1 MDQLGN
7 TICILRLAIGCTPL
21 QAGSSPEAA
30 AACGCWLGLAL
41 FILTMVAS
49 QGVLPLVLETLEI
62 GRLSTPEEYL
72 DEIQPKDAQGG

>member
-7 TICILRLAIGCTPL
+7 TICIPRLAIGYTPL

-30 AACGCWLGLAL
+30 AASGCRLGLAL

-49 QGVLPLVLETLEI
+49 QGVLLMVLEVIEI
-62 GRLSTPEEYL
+62 GRPVLRRNTEMESNPQML
-72 DEIQPKDAQGG
+72 RDV